1 MTTMITLLSS
11 LLLLQ
16 APADIVPPAN
26 AQPEQEIAIPEEE
39 DAQLNPEGNEELF
52 KSLVIDDL
60 ISQANDA
67 LIADRYPEALGLYTA
82 ASDRLPRDERLQYN
96 LGVAAYRAGEL
107 ETAARAFERAA
118 SSSNAQ
124 LTESAL
130 FNRGNVAYREALE
143 TVQAAQNQQREQ
155 AMQDGA
161 PDPAAL
167 DAPIQALEQAIQHY
181 RDAIGTAPGNRD
193 ARRNAELAHRLMK
206 ALEQEQEQQEEE
218 QQQDQQ
224 QDQEQQDQEQ
234 QDQEQQDQQQ
244 QDQEQQ
250 DQQQQDQ
257 QQQDQEQQDQ
267 QQQDQQQQDQQQQ
280 DQEQQDQ
287 QQQDQQQQ
295 DQQQQD
301 QQQQDQQQ
309 QDQQQ
314 QDQQQQDQQQQDQQ
328 QQDQQQQDQQQQDQQ
343 QQDQQQQDQ
352 QQQDQQQQ
360 DQQQQQQPKEGEGGQ
375 PVRMTKE
382 QAEALLQLI
391 RDKEKER
398 REELADREARAAAR
412 RYRPVEKDW

>member
-280 DQEQQDQ
+280 DQ
-287 QQQDQQQQ
+287 
-295 DQQQQD
+295 
-301 QQQQDQQQ
+301 
-309 QDQQQ
+309 
-314 QDQQQQDQQQQDQQ
+314 
-328 QQDQQQQDQQQQDQQ
+328 
-343 QQDQQQQDQ
+343 
-352 QQQDQQQQ
+352 
-360 DQQQQQQPKEGEGGQ
+360 QQQQQPKEGEGGQ